1 MSPPEWMRINFLLLS
16 SLMMPNG
23 RERGIFMMK
32 TGEMKWNGGS
42 QNTAAEEEEK
52 AAKLGK
58 FFVALFQKTRANGK
72 NEDGEAGRNR
82 SH

>member
-1 MSPPEWMRINFLLLS
+1 
-16 SLMMPNG
+16 
-23 RERGIFMMK
+23 MMK

-42 QNTAAEEEEK
+42 QNTTKEK

-72 NEDGEAGRNR
+72 NEGERCR
-82 SH
+82 EK

>member
-42 QNTAAEEEEK
+42 QNTAEEN

-72 NEDGEAGRNR
+72 NEGERCR
-82 SH
+82 EK